1 MNNERNSNR
10 KDEHVRIS
18 EELRGIQHNGFDDV
32 RFLHHSFG
40 ELACDG
46 VDISTTVTG
55 RAWPVPFYINA
66 MTGGSEM
73 TGKINADLAR
83 AAAATGVAMA
93 SGSVSVALRDPSLAP
108 TFRVVRENAPE
119 AFLFSNVSPGVTP
132 QQAREAVELLDANA
146 LQVHVNPA
154 QELVMPEGDR
164 DFRGW
169 LDRIEEIVE
178 AVGEMG
184 VPVVVKEVGFGLSAR
199 SISEVATRG
208 VRTVDVSGRGGT
220 NFAAIEN
227 QRRSG
232 REYGY
237 LAGWGQST
245 VECLLEALHRGAGVV
260 GAASAGVVGAAS
272 AGVAGAVLANSSGTV
287 LSGSADGGLAHGDPT
302 STNSSLPAHSES
314 AGIAR
319 PFAQPAQLFAGQPVE
334 VLASGGV
341 RNPMDVV
348 RALALGARA
357 VGVSGH
363 FLHVLLEDG
372 LDALIGELE
381 AWKEQVRSLLTL
393 IGAVDLDALRESDLL
408 ITGATADFANL
419 RGIDLRSLAQRSETT
434 A

>member
-40 ELACDG
+40 ELSCDG

-132 QQAREAVELLDANA
+132 QQACEAVKLLDANA

-169 LDRIEEIVE
+169 LRRIEEIVE

-199 SISEVATRG
+199 SITEVAARG

-245 VECLLEALHRGAGVV
+245 IECLLEALHRDAGVAGTAGAGVV
-260 GAASAGVVGAAS
+260 GSAGLTAGSASAGVVHRDPTSTDSSLPDRSGS
-272 AGVAGAVLANSSGTV
+272 AGTV
-287 LSGSADGGLAHGDPT
+287 LSGSAA
-302 STNSSLPAHSES
+302 STK
-314 AGIAR
+314 
-319 PFAQPAQLFAGQPVE
+319 PFTQTTQLVAGQPVE

-363 FLHVLLEDG
+363 FLHVLLEDS
-372 LDALIGELE
+372 LDALISELE

-393 IGAVDLDALRESDLL
+393 IGATNLGALRESDLL

-419 RGIDLRSLAQRSETT
+419 RGIDLRSLAQRSVTT
-434 A
+434 S

>member
-1 MNNERNSNR
+1 MDNERNSNR

-40 ELACDG
+40 ELACDS

-132 QQAREAVELLDANA
+132 QQAREAVGLLDANA

-169 LDRIEEIVE
+169 LDRIEEIVD

-199 SISEVATRG
+199 SIAEVAARG

-245 VECLLEALHRGAGVV
+245 IECLLEALHRD
-260 GAASAGVVGAAS
+260 
-272 AGVAGAVLANSSGTV
+272 AGVAGSDGVGVAGSTSAQPTQADSTGTDSL
-287 LSGSADGGLAHGDPT
+287 LSG
-302 STNSSLPAHSES
+302 HSES
-314 AGIAR
+314 ATA
-319 PFAQPAQLFAGQPVE
+319 PQASPQAAQLFSGQSVE

-363 FLHVLLEDG
+363 FLHVLLENG

-393 IGAVDLDALRESDLL
+393 IGADDLNALRESDLL

-419 RGIDLRSLAQRSETT
+419 RGIDLQALAQRSENK
-434 A
+434 

>member
-199 SISEVATRG
+199 SISEVAARG

-245 VECLLEALHRGAGVV
+245 IECLLEALHRGAGVA
-260 GAASAGVVGAAS
+260 GSASAGVAGSAS
-272 AGVAGAVLANSSGTV
+272 ASVAGAVLANSSGTV

-419 RGIDLRSLAQRSETT
+419 RGIDLRSLAQRSKTT

>member
-260 GAASAGVVGAAS
+260 GAASAGV
-272 AGVAGAVLANSSGTV
+272 AGAVLANSSGTV

-302 STNSSLPAHSES
+302 STNSSLPARLES
-314 AGIAR
+314 TGIAR

-341 RNPMDVV
+341 RSPMDVV

-363 FLHVLLEDG
+363 FLHALLEDG

-381 AWKEQVRSLLTL
+381 AWKKQVRSLLTL

>member
-199 SISEVATRG
+199 SISEVAARG

-245 VECLLEALHRGAGVV
+245 IECLLEALHRGAGV
-260 GAASAGVVGAAS
+260 AGSAS

-302 STNSSLPAHSES
+302 STNSSLPARLES
-314 AGIAR
+314 TGIAR

-341 RNPMDVV
+341 RSPMDVV

-363 FLHVLLEDG
+363 FLHALLEDG

-381 AWKEQVRSLLTL
+381 AWKKQVRSLLTL

-419 RGIDLRSLAQRSETT
+419 RGIDLRSLAQRSKTT

>member
-1 MNNERNSNR
+1 MNERREEQGEEQRGEQRGEQVGPTMSNERNSNR

-18 EELRGIQHNGFDDV
+18 EELRGRQHNGFDDV

-40 ELACDG
+40 ELSCAG

-55 RAWPVPFYINA
+55 RTWPVPFYINA

-73 TGKINADLAR
+73 TGRINADLAR

-119 AFLFSNVSPGVTP
+119 TFLFSNVSPGVTP
-132 QQAREAVELLDANA
+132 QRAREAVELLDANA

-169 LDRIEEIVE
+169 LRRIEEIVE

-199 SISEVATRG
+199 SIAEVAARG

-245 VECLLEALHRGAGVV
+245 VECLLEALHRGP
-260 GAASAGVVGAAS
+260 
-272 AGVAGAVLANSSGTV
+272 GVAGQ
-287 LSGSADGGLAHGDPT
+287 
-302 STNSSLPAHSES
+302 
-314 AGIAR
+314 R
-319 PFAQPAQLFAGQPVE
+319 PVE

-341 RNPMDVV
+341 RNPLDVV

-372 LDALIGELE
+372 LDALVAELE

-393 IGAVDLDALRESDLL
+393 IGAADLDALRQTDLL
-408 ITGATADFANL
+408 ITGTTADFARL
-419 RGIDLRSLAQRSETT
+419 RGIDLQSLAQRSER
-434 A
+434 AA

>member
-1 MNNERNSNR
+1 MSERDSNR

-18 EELRGIQHNGFDDV
+18 EELRGRQHNGFDDL

-40 ELACDG
+40 ERSCAG

-55 RAWPVPFYINA
+55 RPWPVPFYINA

-73 TGKINADLAR
+73 TGRINEGLAR

-93 SGSVSVALRDPSLAP
+93 SGSVSVALRHPGLEP
-108 TFRVVRENAPE
+108 TFRVIRQNAPE
-119 AFLFSNVSPGVTP
+119 AFLFANVSPGVTP
-132 QQAREAVELLDANA
+132 EQALRAVELLDADA

-169 LDRIEEIVE
+169 LDRIEAIVD
-178 AVGEMG
+178 AVP
-184 VPVVVKEVGFGLSAR
+184 VPVVIKEVGFGLSAA
-199 SISEVATRG
+199 SIAQVATRG

-227 QRRSG
+227 QRRTG

-245 VECLLEALHRGAGVV
+245 VECLLDALHRLPVDADSSARPTGSPAPSSHRPDALSVH
-260 GAASAGVVGAAS
+260 GAA
-272 AGVAGAVLANSSGTV
+272 
-287 LSGSADGGLAHGDPT
+287 P
-302 STNSSLPAHSES
+302 STRLC
-314 AGIAR
+314 
-319 PFAQPAQLFAGQPVE
+319 VE

-341 RNPMDVV
+341 RTPLDVV
-348 RALALGARA
+348 RALALGAGA

-363 FLHVLLEDG
+363 FLHTLLEDG

-381 AWKEQVRSLLTL
+381 SWIGQVRALLTL
-393 IGAVDLDALRESDLL
+393 LGASDVVALRNTDLL
-408 ITGATADFANL
+408 VTGATAEFARL
-419 RGIDLRSLAQRSETT
+419 RGIDLQRLARRSE
-434 A
+434 AADG

>member
-199 SISEVATRG
+199 SISEVAARG

-245 VECLLEALHRGAGVV
+245 IECLLEALHRGAGV
-260 GAASAGVVGAAS
+260 AGSAS

-302 STNSSLPAHSES
+302 STNSSLPARLES
-314 AGIAR
+314 TGIAR

-341 RNPMDVV
+341 RSPMDVV

-408 ITGATADFANL
+408 ITGATADVANL

>member
-132 QQAREAVELLDANA
+132 QQAREAVELFDANA

-199 SISEVATRG
+199 SISEVAARG

-245 VECLLEALHRGAGVV
+245 IECLLEALHRGAGVA
-260 GAASAGVVGAAS
+260 GSASAGVAGSAS
-272 AGVAGAVLANSSGTV
+272 ASVAGAVLANSSGTV

-419 RGIDLRSLAQRSETT
+419 RGIDLRSLAQRSKTT

>member
-199 SISEVATRG
+199 SISEVAARG

-245 VECLLEALHRGAGVV
+245 IECLLEALHRGAGV
-260 GAASAGVVGAAS
+260 AGSAS

-341 RNPMDVV
+341 RSPMDVV

-363 FLHVLLEDG
+363 FLHALLEDG

-381 AWKEQVRSLLTL
+381 AWKKQVRSLLTL

>member
-199 SISEVATRG
+199 SISEVAARG

-245 VECLLEALHRGAGVV
+245 IECLLEALHRGAGV
-260 GAASAGVVGAAS
+260 AGSAS

-302 STNSSLPAHSES
+302 STNSSLPARLES
-314 AGIAR
+314 TGIAR

-341 RNPMDVV
+341 RSPMDVV

-363 FLHVLLEDG
+363 FLHALLEDG

-381 AWKEQVRSLLTL
+381 AWKKQVRSLLTL

>member
-199 SISEVATRG
+199 SISEVAARG

-245 VECLLEALHRGAGVV
+245 VECLLEALHRGAGV
-260 GAASAGVVGAAS
+260 AGSAS

-302 STNSSLPAHSES
+302 STNSSLPARLES
-314 AGIAR
+314 TGIAR

-341 RNPMDVV
+341 RSPMDVV

-381 AWKEQVRSLLTL
+381 AWKKQVRSLLTL

>member
-1 MNNERNSNR
+1 MSWHDGTCRDKQVGATMNNERNSNR

-32 RFLHHSFG
+32 RFMHHSFG
-40 ELACDG
+40 ELSCDG
-46 VDISTTVTG
+46 VDMSTTVTG

-132 QQAREAVELLDANA
+132 QQARAAVKLLDANA

-169 LDRIEEIVE
+169 LRRIEEIVE

-199 SISEVATRG
+199 SIAEVAARG

-245 VECLLEALHRGAGVV
+245 IECLLEALHRNAS
-260 GAASAGVVGAAS
+260 SAGSVD
-272 AGVAGAVLANSSGTV
+272 AGVAP
-287 LSGSADGGLAHGDPT
+287 GDPT
-302 STNSSLPAHSES
+302 GTDHPLRGHSES
-314 AGIAR
+314 AGTTK
-319 PFAQPAQLFAGQPVE
+319 PFAQTAQLFAGWPVE

-348 RALALGARA
+348 RALALGAQA

-393 IGAVDLDALRESDLL
+393 IGTADLNALRTSDLL
-408 ITGATADFANL
+408 ITGATANFANL
-419 RGIDLRSLAQRSETT
+419 RGIDLQALAQRSEVT

>member
-1 MNNERNSNR
+1 MSNERNSNR

-18 EELRGIQHNGFDDV
+18 EELRGRQHNGFDDV

-40 ELACDG
+40 ELSCAG

-55 RAWPVPFYINA
+55 RTWPVPFYINA

-119 AFLFSNVSPGVTP
+119 AFLLSNVSPGVTP

-169 LDRIEEIVE
+169 LRRIEEIVE

-199 SISEVATRG
+199 SIAEVAARG

-245 VECLLEALHRGAGVV
+245 VECLLEALHRGP
-260 GAASAGVVGAAS
+260 
-272 AGVAGAVLANSSGTV
+272 
-287 LSGSADGGLAHGDPT
+287 GG
-302 STNSSLPAHSES
+302 
-314 AGIAR
+314 
-319 PFAQPAQLFAGQPVE
+319 AGQRPVE

-341 RNPMDVV
+341 RNPLDVV

-372 LDALIGELE
+372 LDVLIAELE
-381 AWKEQVRSLLTL
+381 AWKEQMRSLLTL
-393 IGAVDLDALRESDLL
+393 IGAADLDTLRQADLL
-408 ITGATADFANL
+408 VTGATADFARL
-419 RGIDLRSLAQRSETT
+419 RGIDLQSLAQRSER
-434 A
+434 AA

>member
-55 RAWPVPFYINA
+55 RSWPVPFYINA

-93 SGSVSVALRDPSLAP
+93 SGSISVALRDPSLAP

-132 QQAREAVELLDANA
+132 QQACEAVKLLDANA

-199 SISEVATRG
+199 SISEVAARG

-245 VECLLEALHRGAGVV
+245 IECLLEALHRGAGVA
-260 GAASAGVVGAAS
+260 GAASTGVVGSAS

-287 LSGSADGGLAHGDPT
+287 LSGSADDGLAHGDPT
-302 STNSSLPAHSES
+302 STNSSLPARLES
-314 AGIAR
+314 TGIAR
-319 PFAQPAQLFAGQPVE
+319 PFAQPAQLFAGQQVE

-372 LDALIGELE
+372 LEALIGELE

>member
-199 SISEVATRG
+199 SISEVAARG

-245 VECLLEALHRGAGVV
+245 IECLLEALHRGAGVA
-260 GAASAGVVGAAS
+260 GSASAGVAGSAS

-419 RGIDLRSLAQRSETT
+419 RGIDLRSLAQRSKTT